1 MSILQNEKLLRTKI
15 ACRDI
20 VRVLSDI
27 ITRSI
32 LLVAGVA
39 VLNLVVLYFYNILW
53 HIYRLTYI
61 GRQFVILHPETTRM
75 ISNVLGKDI
84 FDLSI
89 HTTLAAFVICMLFG
103 SVCQMFY
110 FYRFFYQPQGFIR
123 KFIMWG
129 LMLTVVVSIYINGQ
143 HGFKSWTAV
152 IPITIVPTLGVFTY
166 CFDFSARIWPEI
178 GDVIRALILFT
189 KWMISVFVP
198 AKKPADAILTTEAPA
213 GQPTIT
219 VDSVEAGNAVPQ
231 GQNCSEL
238 SVAVK
243 GRIETES

>member
-1 MSILQNEKLLRTKI
+1 MSLLQNEKFIKTKT
-15 ACRDI
+15 ACRDYGRAL
-20 VRVLSDI
+20 VDI

-53 HIYRLTYI
+53 HIYQLTYI
-61 GRQFVILHPETTRM
+61 GRQFVVLHPETTRM
-75 ISNVLGKDI
+75 ISNILGTDT

-89 HTTLAAFVICMLFG
+89 HTTLAAFVICMAIG
-103 SVCQMFY
+103 SLCQTFHI
-110 FYRFFYQPQGFIR
+110 YRFFYQPQGFIR
-123 KFIMWG
+123 KFILWG
-129 LMLTVVVSIYINGQ
+129 LALTVVVSVYINGQ

-178 GDVIRALILFT
+178 GEVLRTFFLFT

-198 AKKPADAILTTEAPA
+198 AKKPADDILVNEAPA
-213 GQPTIT
+213 GQPTII
-219 VDSVEAGNAVPQ
+219 VESDEAGNAVSGRQ
-231 GQNCSEL
+231 SRSGL
-238 SVAVK
+238 SVAVE
-243 GRIETES
+243 GRIEVEN